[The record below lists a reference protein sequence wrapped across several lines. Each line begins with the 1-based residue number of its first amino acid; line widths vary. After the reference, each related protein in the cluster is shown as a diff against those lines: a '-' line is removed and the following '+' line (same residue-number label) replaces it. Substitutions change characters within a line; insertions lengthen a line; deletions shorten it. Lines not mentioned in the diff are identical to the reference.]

1 MMTVDKEDFEAVR
14 HLLPESVLALIT
26 IIGLTETVELVKNLG
41 GTTYPL
47 RQGRTKGS
55 ESRLA
60 YLEEIVGGAAMEKM
74 VEALAPCD
82 LFVPKCE
89 QALLELRDRHIRRRF
104 DAQTGK
110 GVPAYEAVNDLA
122 LAHGLTDRH
131 IWRILKKP
139 DNEGVQEG
147 LF

>member
-1 MMTVDKEDFEAVR
+1 MIRVDEEDFEAVR

-82 LFVPKCE
+82 LFIPKNMPPNTASTAKPPPSRAARCVF
-89 QALLELRDRHIRRRF
+89 A
-104 DAQTGK
+104 AQSVRQCRSDSK
-110 GVPAYEAVNDLA
+110 SMSAN
-122 LAHGLTDRH
+122 RC
-131 IWRILKKP
+131 I
-139 DNEGVQEG
+139 
-147 LF
+147 

>member
-1 MMTVDKEDFEAVR
+1 MTAIEEQDFEAVR
-14 HLLPESVLALIT
+14 HLLPESVLALMT
-26 IIGLTETVELVKNLG
+26 VIGLSETVELVKNLG

-60 YLEEIVGGAAMEKM
+60 YLEEIIGGAAVEKM
-74 VEALAPCD
+74 VAALAPCD
-82 LFVPKCE
+82 LFIPKCD

-104 DAQTGK
+104 DVQTGK

-122 LAHGLTDRH
+122 LAHKLTDRH

-139 DNEGVQEG
+139 DNAGEQGG

>member
-1 MMTVDKEDFEAVR
+1 MIRVDEEDFEAVR

-60 YLEEIVGGAAMEKM
+60 YLEEIVGGAAMEKWWKHWPP
-74 VEALAPCD
+74 AICLSRNANRLCWN
-82 LFVPKCE
+82 C
-89 QALLELRDRHIRRRF
+89 ATAISAAASTRRRV
-104 DAQTGK
+104 K
-110 GVPAYEAVNDLA
+110 AYRLM
-122 LAHGLTDRH
+122 R
-131 IWRILKKP
+131 R
-139 DNEGVQEG
+139 
-147 LF
+147 

>member
-1 MMTVDKEDFEAVR
+1 MMTVDEEDFEAVR

-82 LFVPKCE
+82 LFIPKCE
-89 QALLELRDRHIRRRF
+89 QALLSLDHKSRRQHRE
-104 DAQTGK
+104 
-110 GVPAYEAVNDLA
+110 V
-122 LAHGLTDRH
+122 
-131 IWRILKKP
+131 
-139 DNEGVQEG
+139 
-147 LF
+147 

>member
-1 MMTVDKEDFEAVR
+1 M
-14 HLLPESVLALIT
+14 
-26 IIGLTETVELVKNLG
+26 ELVKNLG

-74 VEALAPCD
+74 VEALAPCE
-82 LFVPKCE
+82 LFIPKCE

>member
-1 MMTVDKEDFEAVR
+1 MIRVDEEDFEAVR

-60 YLEEIVGGAAMEKM
+60 YL
-74 VEALAPCD
+74 
-82 LFVPKCE
+82 
-89 QALLELRDRHIRRRF
+89 
-104 DAQTGK
+104 
-110 GVPAYEAVNDLA
+110 
-122 LAHGLTDRH
+122 
-131 IWRILKKP
+131 
-139 DNEGVQEG
+139 
-147 LF
+147 